1 MSYETIRL
9 DCQDT
14 GSGQEGKIAW
24 LTLNRPETANAFDA
38 SMLKDLSDVFRL
50 LETEESCRAL
60 VIRGEGKHF
69 SGGAD
74 LNWMKASAGLSH
86 EENLREA
93 RKMSEMFERLYRLPF
108 PTTALI
114 HGAAYGGATGLT
126 ACCDIAIADKKAR
139 FCLSEVRLGILPAV
153 ILPYLSLKMR
163 YSSLQR
169 LSMTARPFSGKDA
182 RKAGLVEICCDQ
194 SEFSEVLKEELNGIL
209 GAGPL
214 ALKRLKSL
222 QQSVSSRLM
231 ECQTLACETIADV
244 RSGAEASE
252 GFSAFFA
259 KKSPS
264 WVSKVETLAELN

>member
-9 DCQDT
+9 EWQEA
-14 GSGQEGKIAW
+14 GSNQEGKIAW

-38 SMLKDLSDVFRL
+38 AMLADLTKAFDGL
-50 LETEESCRAL
+50 GKEPGCRAL
-60 VIRGEGKHF
+60 VIQGEGKHF

-74 LNWMKASAGLSH
+74 LNWMKASAELSH

-93 RKMSEMFERLYRLPF
+93 RKMSEMFDRLYRLPF
-108 PTTALI
+108 PTVALI

-126 ACCDIAIADKKAR
+126 ACCDIAIADREAR

-169 LSMTARPFSGKDA
+169 LSMTARPFSGEDA
-182 RKAGLVEICCDQ
+182 QQAGLVEICCDQ
-194 SEFSEVLKEELNGIL
+194 REFGPILREELNGFL

-264 WVSKVETLAELN
+264 WVSKVESLAELN